1 MASSRGGIA
10 SGFGRNPVDRI
21 LDLQWDR
28 GGALTEGTKRLSADL
43 AGSLGKEPEQSGC
56 LPASAQFDD
65 LYERKD
71 DAMAVPQLLNDI
83 IQVLLKLAPAAS
95 LVSLVLAGVSLRR
108 EGGTNFLVG
117 GSFTKWMFWAVV
129 FVTLG
134 PLLGWFS
141 SFGVATPVPGGGIG
155 SSWLASFESDVSGFV
170 TNFVAGRMITT
181 LAAFFVLRA
190 ILDAASGEHPLPSI
204 LAAMF
209 LLGAQTTYTLIQS
222 YNTGTQFATV
232 DVLDSLW
239 NYLAGTIMPIAAGL
253 AIVGAIINFA
263 TRRPAMRLVAV
274 ALAML
279 CVSGIWKLVL
289 SMEA

>member
-1 MASSRGGIA
+1 MG
-10 SGFGRNPVDRI
+10 
-21 LDLQWDR
+21 
-28 GGALTEGTKRLSADL
+28 
-43 AGSLGKEPEQSGC
+43 
-56 LPASAQFDD
+56 
-65 LYERKD
+65 
-71 DAMAVPQLLNDI
+71 VPQLLNDI
-83 IQVLLKLAPAAS
+83 IEVLLKLAPAAS
-95 LVSLVLAGVSLRR
+95 LVALVLAGVSLRR
-108 EGGTNFLVG
+108 EGGTTFLVA
-117 GSFTKWMFWAVV
+117 GSFAKWVFWAVA
-129 FVTLG
+129 FITLG

-141 SFGVATPVPGGGIG
+141 SFGVATPMPGGGIG
-155 SSWLASFESDVSGFV
+155 SSWLASFESDVTGFV
-170 TNFVAGRMITT
+170 ANFVVGRVITT

-204 LAAMF
+204 IAAMF
-209 LLGAQTTYTLIQS
+209 LLGAQATYSLLQS
-222 YNTGTQFATV
+222 YNTGTPFATV
-232 DVLDSLW
+232 DVLDGLW